1 MLRDRTQNRQRTT
14 DDCSQET
21 ELIISSGSPKP
32 NENREGF
39 TLGHRE
45 PGKGLSANR
54 RTSTKIMGRKAKLT
68 YFTFK

>member
-14 DDCSQET
+14 DDRSQET
-21 ELIISSGSPKP
+21 ELISSGSPKP

-45 PGKGLSANR
+45 PGKGPSTNR
-54 RTSTKIMGRKAKLT
+54 GTSTKIMGRKTKLT